1 MWSPDRR
8 LLLTA
13 AAATAALAL
22 AGCGLTP
29 VHAPGSGANALFG
42 QVRPID
48 PRNFDDF
55 AFNRRIGERLGP
67 DGGAYTLA
75 YVLRVGAVPQ
85 GITPDEVTTRYS
97 LNGTA
102 DFTLTDSAG
111 HVVTEGRVSNFTSF
125 SATGTTVASL
135 AADVDARERLA
146 RMLADQVV
154 TRLLAATAAP

>member
-8 LLLTA
+8 TLLA
-13 AAATAALAL
+13 ALLAL

-29 VHAPGSGANALFG
+29 VHGPDSPANALFG
-42 QVRPID
+42 QVRPSEA
-48 PRNFDDF
+48 RTFDDF

-67 DGGAYTLA
+67 PGGNYDLTYTL
-75 YVLRVGAVPQ
+75 RFGAVAQ

-102 DFTLTDSAG
+102 AFTLTDGAG
-111 HVVTEGRVSNFTSF
+111 TVVTQGQVSNFTSF
-125 SATGTTVASL
+125 STTGTTVASL
-135 AADVDARERLA
+135 MADMDARERLA